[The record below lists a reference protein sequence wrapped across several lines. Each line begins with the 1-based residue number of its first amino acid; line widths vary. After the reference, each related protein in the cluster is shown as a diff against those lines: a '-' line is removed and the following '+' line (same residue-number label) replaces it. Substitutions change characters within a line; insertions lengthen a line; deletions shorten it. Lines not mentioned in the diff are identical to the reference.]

1 MFNISEQ
8 LNGSFEELMVE
19 IRGMRKEL
27 ERVRKAL
34 KSQQEPGGPA
44 PAAMKPA
51 RGARTKHAASRARTT
66 AA

>member
-8 LNGSFEELMVE
+8 LNCSFEELMVE

-34 KSQQEPGGPA
+34 ESQQEPGGPA
-44 PAAMKPA
+44 PAAVKPA
-51 RGARTKHAASRARTT
+51 HGARTKHAVSRARTT

>member
-34 KSQQEPGGPA
+34 ESRQAPGGQA
-44 PAAMKPA
+44 PAAVKPA
-51 RGARTKHAASRARTT
+51 RGARTKHAVSRARTT